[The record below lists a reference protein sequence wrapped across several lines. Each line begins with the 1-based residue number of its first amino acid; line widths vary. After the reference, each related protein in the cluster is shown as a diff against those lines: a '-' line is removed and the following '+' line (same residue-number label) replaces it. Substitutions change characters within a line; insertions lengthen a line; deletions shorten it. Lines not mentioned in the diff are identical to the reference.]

1 MKSLLLIIGLLTYV
15 TQQPKVGI
23 TEQQW
28 EIAQKYQH
36 YNKVRYGVEKVEY
49 SWEIKHSHHM
59 KEHLQ

>member
-23 TEQQW
+23 TKQQW

-49 SWEIKHSHHM
+49 SWEIKNN
-59 KEHLQ
+59 